1 MYMFQRK
8 RKKTLKKNDISV
20 VRETYVLVFDKEV
33 QRIKLNTVLQRAP
46 PEEEINHQEVDLW
59 VRIFEENI

>member
-1 MYMFQRK
+1 MFQRK

-46 PEEEINHQEVDLW
+46 PEEEINHQEADLW